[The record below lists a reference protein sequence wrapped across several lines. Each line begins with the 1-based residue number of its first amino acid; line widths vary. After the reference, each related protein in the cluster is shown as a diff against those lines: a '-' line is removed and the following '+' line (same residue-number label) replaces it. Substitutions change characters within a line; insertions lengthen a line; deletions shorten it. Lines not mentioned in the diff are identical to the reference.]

1 MRNLGQTQP
10 LVDAWFDFLPPGQ
23 RPIARILQQTVRGAL
38 PALTEQVRWGNLV
51 FLIDSV
57 PLVGLASHK
66 NYMALQI
73 LLNVPLGQ
81 RFPQIESYGKGQKL
95 LKNKPGVA
103 VDEDLVAAIVRTLA
117 GQARRG
123 DPRGGRRRP

>member
-1 MRNLGQTQP
+1 MRNLAQTQP
-10 LVDAWFDFLPPGQ
+10 LVDAWFDFLPPAQ
-23 RPIARILQQTVRGAL
+23 RPIARILQTTLRGAL

-51 FLIDSV
+51 FLMDTV

-81 RFPQIESYGKGQKL
+81 RFPQIETYGKGQKL
-95 LKNKPGVA
+95 LKNKPGVP

-117 GQARRG
+117 ASTRKG
-123 DPRGGRRRP
+123 DGRSRRRP